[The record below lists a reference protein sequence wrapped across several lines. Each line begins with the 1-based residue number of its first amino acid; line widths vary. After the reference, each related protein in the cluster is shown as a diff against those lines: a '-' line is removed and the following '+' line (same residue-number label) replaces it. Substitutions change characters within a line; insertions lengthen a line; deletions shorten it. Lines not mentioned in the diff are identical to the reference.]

1 MSTNKIYTNPIYL
14 DKINYNSLKINFNNN
29 LIVGKSFFKNNT
41 IYLNNMDKTI
51 FYFMKNKRYNVMKNI
66 KD

>member
-41 IYLNNMDKTI
+41 IYLNNMDKTLLN
-51 FYFMKNKRYNVMKNI
+51 FYISSHF
-66 KD
+66 

>member
-14 DKINYNSLKINFNNN
+14 DKINNSY

-51 FYFMKNKRYNVMKNI
+51 FYFIKNKNI
-66 KD
+66 ML